1 LHPILGMPSNKEGL
15 AQDAATELK
24 RSRGLTLIGNSRKV
38 VSLGRQVCQVR
49 QCTSAYIKNARS
61 IN

>member
-1 LHPILGMPSNKEGL
+1 L